1 MKFITMNC
9 WCSKIWR
16 AKHWFR
22 RALYSVKI
30 NQDTKLIN
38 NRNRTREKQQIN
50 ITQSN
55 LNRSPAVPPVRHLVR
70 TSASKWFMPE
80 SKIYSL
86 APTLS
91 RPSNNDS
98 GNFWIWRFA
107 GFRGFVDRWFMGGRF
122 KRDVLA
128 RKELGGLSLFAA

>member
-1 MKFITMNC
+1 
-9 WCSKIWR
+9 
-16 AKHWFR
+16 
-22 RALYSVKI
+22 
-30 NQDTKLIN
+30 
-38 NRNRTREKQQIN
+38 
-50 ITQSN
+50 
-55 LNRSPAVPPVRHLVR
+55 
-70 TSASKWFMPE
+70 MPE

-122 KRDVLA
+122 KRDAPA
-128 RKELGGLSLFAA
+128 RKELEGLSLFAAQTWRNVSAREIYDTSFRIGLYGEKGERNIRGICPDSRKMLRVNAVDAFVMF